1 MTQLLTECFI
11 KSTKQWMWCSK
22 LIQLS
27 LYIKLGVVPSFLLC
41 HLQLIQKSG
50 QWLSVTKSCF
60 FDLSNNLNEG
70 RKCSSLVLTCFMWTH
85 ILIYYTFLSEI
96 SSTFQSDLHRD
107 HGFTESESL
116 FINCQEERN
125 KSQSQLH
132 CFPWLLSTK
141 FQINWT

>member
-1 MTQLLTECFI
+1 MNVMLKVNPTI
-11 KSTKQWMWCSK
+11 
-22 LIQLS
+22 
-27 LYIKLGVVPSFLLC
+27 YIYKARCPSFFPSLSFAIDSEKR
-41 HLQLIQKSG
+41 QS
-50 QWLSVTKSCF
+50 LSVTKSCF
-60 FDLSNNLNEG
+60 LDLPNNLNEG
-70 RKCSSLVLTCFMWTH
+70 RKCSSLTLTCFMWTH

-141 FQINWT
+141 FQIN